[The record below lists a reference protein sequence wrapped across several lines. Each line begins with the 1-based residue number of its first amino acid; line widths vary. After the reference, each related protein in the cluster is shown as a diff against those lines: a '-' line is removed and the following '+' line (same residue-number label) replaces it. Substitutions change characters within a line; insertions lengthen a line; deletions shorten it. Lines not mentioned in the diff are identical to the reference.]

1 MNSHA
6 ASELVTWVSALLLVT
21 LCDLTVGLAD
31 SASEERSCSPSEERS
46 WPYVLFIAVD
56 DLNDWV
62 GCLGGHPQASTP
74 NINCLADQRVLF
86 QQAYHAAPLCHSSG
100 TALLNGLRPMRKGIY
115 GNLTSFRDLPP
126 LKNWVTLPQYF
137 RASRCKAVSG
147 GKIFHQAHGKW
158 SDPESWDEQYTTRS
172 GTPWP
177 PERYQHGMREQFSNK
192 ILVRL
197 IDWSPLDCSKEETQ
211 DWRTAAAAED
221 FLRQDHDQPCFLART
236 IYRPYWSWYTRC
248 EFFELHPRRQ
258 IQLPPTLD
266 DDRSDVPARGHVMAW
281 EAPLVAEPMTPW
293 PYPAVV
299 THSPQWYGVNDAVRS
314 KSFIA
319 SGVETA
325 ERNCTTWTQAFINGT
340 T

>member
-1 MNSHA
+1 MHGTQGNRFD
-6 ASELVTWVSALLLVT
+6 VTQ
-21 LCDLTVGLAD
+21 
-31 SASEERSCSPSEERS
+31 R
-46 WPYVLFIAVD
+46 
-56 DLNDWV
+56 
-62 GCLGGHPQASTP
+62 HSTMF
-74 NINCLADQRVLF
+74 N
-86 QQAYHAAPLCHSSG
+86 
-100 TALLNGLRPMRKGIY
+100 
-115 GNLTSFRDLPP
+115 
-126 LKNWVTLPQYF
+126 
-137 RASRCKAVSG
+137 
-147 GKIFHQAHGKW
+147 
-158 SDPESWDEQYTTRS
+158 TTRA
-172 GTPWP
+172 
-177 PERYQHGMREQFSNK
+177 M
-192 ILVRL
+192 
-197 IDWSPLDCSKEETQ
+197 
-211 DWRTAAAAED
+211 WRTAAAAED

-325 ERNCTTWTQAFINGT
+325 ERKKLYDMDTGLYQWNNLASEVK
-340 T
+340 